1 MKNVLKSFVFLL
13 ILFILVELISY
24 ALVPYHNLK
33 YSLYEISKY
42 EILTEEKD
50 TVDSIFVGDSLIYSA
65 FSPMEVWNNYGFT
78 TFACAN
84 SAQLLEDAYN
94 YLEIA
99 NDTQHPKVMFLETNV
114 IFRNPK
120 NKVWYYD
127 YKNIMSSLYIINYHN
142 NWKKFMFNFLNN
154 DTKFS
159 KVNVYKGFKYINK
172 TQSAKYR
179 DYMKYSEKVTEIPKS
194 NLDMFDKIVKYCNQN
209 NIKLVL
215 VSTPN
220 MKAWSYSKHARILN
234 LKDEYGLDFI
244 DLNIDNPLGID
255 WKTETRDKGNHL
267 NYYGAVKVS
276 NFIGEY
282 LKTNNLVK
290 DHRNDK
296 KYESWNESYEIYSK
310 SVIK

>member
-99 NDTQHPKVMFLETNV
+99 NDTQHPKVMFLET
-114 IFRNPK
+114 
-120 NKVWYYD
+120 
-127 YKNIMSSLYIINYHN
+127 
-142 NWKKFMFNFLNN
+142 LNN

-159 KVNVYKGFKYINK
+159 KVNVYKGFKYIDK

-179 DYMKYSEKVTEIPKS
+179 DYMKYSEKITEIPKG
-194 NLDMFDKIVKYCNQN
+194 NLDIFDKIVKYCNQN

-220 MKAWSYSKHARILN
+220 MKSWSYSKHARILN

-276 NFIGEY
+276 NFIGDY